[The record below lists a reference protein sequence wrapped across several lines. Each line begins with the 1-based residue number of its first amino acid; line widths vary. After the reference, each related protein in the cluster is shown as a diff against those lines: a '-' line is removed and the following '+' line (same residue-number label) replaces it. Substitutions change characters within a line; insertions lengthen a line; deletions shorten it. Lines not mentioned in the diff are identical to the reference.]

1 VTIRARP
8 RLPRASA
15 TVYLKMLN
23 IELAREWS
31 LRALAECP
39 LEAKDVRFY
48 IEHNQGVIDEVAKK
62 QL

>member
-1 VTIRARP
+1 
-8 RLPRASA
+8 
-15 TVYLKMLN
+15 MLN

-48 IEHNQGVIDEVAKK
+48 IEHNPRNDINLDM
-62 QL
+62 LI